1 MSIESLNKNN
11 FYGTHFL
18 CSEASLHSS
27 LLAGGFY
34 HDIQATALISK
45 PSFFCLLWHTM
56 DAINYSESL
65 DINTPRFG
73 NKLNV

>member
-1 MSIESLNKNN
+1 MEPISCAVK
-11 FYGTHFL
+11 
-18 CSEASLHSS
+18 LHCTVQF
-27 LLAGGFY
+27 LAGGFY

-73 NKLNV
+73 NKLNVYM